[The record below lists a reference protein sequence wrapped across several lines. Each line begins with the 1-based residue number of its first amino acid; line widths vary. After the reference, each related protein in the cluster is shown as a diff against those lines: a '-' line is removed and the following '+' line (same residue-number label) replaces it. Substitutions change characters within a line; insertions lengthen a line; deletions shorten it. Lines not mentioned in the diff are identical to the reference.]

1 MRYGRIK
8 NCGHDTA
15 GQILNHLYPNI
26 DGSTVQA
33 RDQQWMDKGV
43 LLKFDQTEFI
53 DAWPFEYTGF
63 ADDGYV
69 FYPNQC
75 VDGVTKCKLVV
86 MFHGAFQ

>member
-1 MRYGRIK
+1 
-8 NCGHDTA
+8 
-15 GQILNHLYPNI
+15 
-26 DGSTVQA
+26 
-33 RDQQWMDKGV
+33 MDKGV

-53 DAWPFEYTGF
+53 DTWPFEYTGF